1 MTSEDSSY
9 LYGSY
14 SSLESSPNEWNY
26 FDLNDIKACHEKVP
40 CTFETQVR
48 NLGFLDHGSDTEHLE
63 TGTKMELPYWLAK
76 ELCAKQR
83 RIVSVDLPKVYREA
97 YRQILEADAMAVDL
111 NKLERYF
118 YSFGGKL
125 LDFDYDDNPRIA
137 ESLMM
142 TYMNRMKSL
151 MDLSLSRLDS
161 HQESQT
167 FLPKLDHEERS
178 IFDLS
183 QNSLRRFE
191 HWKQGTA
198 SKLVTSNTVINQRKR
213 KRTEDK

>member
-97 YRQILEADAMAVDL
+97 YRQILEADAIAVDL

-142 TYMNRMKSL
+142 VCTCLICEIISFSTKKSDYMTYISL
-151 MDLSLSRLDS
+151 DLYESNEIANGFIIEQTRLPSRITDFPAK
-161 HQESQT
+161 T
-167 FLPKLDHEERS
+167 
-178 IFDLS
+178 
-183 QNSLRRFE
+183 
-191 HWKQGTA
+191 
-198 SKLVTSNTVINQRKR
+198 
-213 KRTEDK
+213 